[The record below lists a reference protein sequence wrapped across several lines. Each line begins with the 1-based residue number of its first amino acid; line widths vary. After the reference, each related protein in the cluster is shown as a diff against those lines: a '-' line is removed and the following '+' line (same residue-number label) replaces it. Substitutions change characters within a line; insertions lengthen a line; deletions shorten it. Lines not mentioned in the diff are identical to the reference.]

1 MMVFN
6 KLNNTSFKLGAK
18 DWYCQFA
25 DRIQKVSQK
34 SPLVVGVFQDQTP
47 EEINDIV
54 EFTGIDLVQLH
65 GKHNLKVKIC
75 NRP

>member
-1 MMVFN
+1 MVFN
-6 KLNNTSFKLGAK
+6 KLSNTSFKLGAK
-18 DWYCQFA
+18 DWYCLFA